1 MIRFIIL
8 LLLPLAV
15 FSQKKNRNDF
25 YAEDESVNLFA
36 FIGEKISIEEFD
48 PNENNK
54 VTKIEI
60 DTITGDTSW
69 VVTTSYCMDRAFNAK
84 YKVVEPFFN
93 KLPGDTVTFT
103 VYDHYGRP
111 DFENYNNVIL
121 YISKYDDG
129 VTFYHQKYQF
139 DPVYKDKKGT
149 WTGIFV
155 FRGVMDLRDNSK
167 AKYFKIKTRIFDEDI
182 SNYDKQYIEIAFPKP
197 YYKIRNNIAT
207 PVLGAT
213 VEELF
218 RLKKEGVFKSS
229 NLF

>member
-1 MIRFIIL
+1 RIDMIRFIIL

-84 YKVVEPFFN
+84 YKVVEPVFN

-129 VTFYHQKYQF
+129 VTF
-139 DPVYKDKKGT
+139 
-149 WTGIFV
+149 
-155 FRGVMDLRDNSK
+155 
-167 AKYFKIKTRIFDEDI
+167 
-182 SNYDKQYIEIAFPKP
+182 
-197 YYKIRNNIAT
+197 
-207 PVLGAT
+207 
-213 VEELF
+213 
-218 RLKKEGVFKSS
+218 
-229 NLF
+229 